1 MESDAYLVEV
11 YSDKSGADKAAE
23 EHRDSGLVSRVR
35 VVKRTVRAFGR
46 TTTVWVVATWRGG
59 GVS

>member
-1 MESDAYLVEV
+1 MERDADLVEV
-11 YSDKSGADKAAE
+11 YSDKNGADEAAA

-46 TTTVWVVATWRGG
+46 VTTVWVVATWRGA
-59 GVS
+59 